1 MATIENFL
9 LKFKVDGQQ
18 AIDKAS
24 SSVKN
29 LSNEVQNLGA
39 NLGPVGNNISGLV
52 GRLGPLG
59 AAAGAA
65 GLAFAAL
72 GLRAIQLADEIQDI
86 SDATDI
92 SAGALLNFKQSVIE
106 AGGKAEDF
114 SQLAIKLNQ
123 TIGEAAT
130 GSEKAQKAF
139 KELGVFVTDAGG
151 NVRSTETILRD
162 AITRLGQI
170 EDPATRSALAVDLFG
185 KAAGRLDVTKLSAM
199 RDPVAD
205 ADIKRLAEYQAAID
219 RVRNSLERG
228 LISFFGKVSLEV
240 ESAIDKLTKE
250 ERRLNELGITR
261 NPTLGSTFAGYTREG
276 GLGTRYMTEKE
287 RAEFAERK
295 RLAEMERLNR
305 PQMGQ
310 PRWQEPQA
318 PGGFGRP
325 SDAEIKANAKA
336 LADYEERLQ
345 NSVNQ
350 TQLQEDLR
358 SANAIQ
364 AIQLNAAAQIAR
376 ARTEIYSRERLTK
389 EQKDH
394 EFAEKEIEI
403 HAKAVTDIAKLRAQT
418 NAKAFA
424 EEEAQREENRRAIAE
439 YEKSLEKANK
449 TAREQSLA
457 YEQTVYAL
465 EEQIMLEKEVQG
477 MNDVLANGQRQIAA
491 EQIRRR
497 RAVEELAKIE
507 NLSYEERLLRE
518 ADINAASQRA
528 IELIRQ
534 RTNEENIRFEN
545 AKKLEIE
552 KKAIEDQIA
561 RNEKLAEVLRR
572 INGEEQDLNFARAQ
586 KGRGP
591 LERQFAQIEES
602 ARKTALEAGRAFAA
616 AFEDTGDGLSPER
629 AQELA
634 NGLNAISQGYA
645 RIAQRQKENLA
656 ESRSWNEGWNE
667 AFQKYKDDAFNAADQ
682 AKNAF
687 NSFTRG
693 LEDAFVSL
701 FTGAKMSWRDFI
713 NGLIADFARIEFRK
727 MLSAIAGTGDGKG
740 SVLMTLFNWGKTFFG
755 RAGGGSVSTNTP
767 YIVGERGAELFVPN
781 SAGTIIPNKQL
792 SNGMEQQ
799 PMQVTYNI
807 NAVDA
812 ASFRALVA
820 RDPSFIFAVTEQ
832 GRRSQPTRRL
842 V

>member
-86 SDATDI
+86 SDATGI
-92 SAGALLNFKQSVIE
+92 SAGALLNFKQSIIE

-114 SQLAIKLNQ
+114 SQLASRLNQ

-185 KAAGRLDVTKLSAM
+185 KAAGRLDVTKLSAL

-219 RVRNSLERG
+219 RVRNSLERE
-228 LISFFGKVSLEV
+228 LTSFFGKVFQEA
-240 ESAIDKLTKE
+240 EKFADKLSKVERELKKQE
-250 ERRLNELGITR
+250 EEAASRGMKIVYGKDNAPLYER
-261 NPTLGSTFAGYTREG
+261 P
-276 GLGTRYMTEKE
+276 MTAQEK
-287 RAEFAERK
+287 AEFAERK

-336 LADYEERLQ
+336 VADYEERLQ